1 MFSADILNIGKEND
15 MGMPTCGET
24 HKREIELPNQQKVVF
39 EVTSIATHN
48 GAIPQIM
55 VRLRGK
61 TDLAVAEIKSS
72 LNSPNE
78 LRHLASMFN
87 NVANRI
93 DQFNEEAQ
101 DEYYEE
107 D

>member
-1 MFSADILNIGKEND
+1 
-15 MGMPTCGET
+15 MGMPTCGEIHT
-24 HKREIELPNQQKVVF
+24 REINLPNQQKVVF
-39 EVTSIATHN
+39 AVTSIATHN
-48 GAIPQIM
+48 GAIPQVI
-55 VRLRGK
+55 VRLQGK
-61 TDLAVAEIKSS
+61 TDLAMSEIKSA
-72 LNSPNE
+72 LNSANE